1 MKYKHIEYTFD
12 EKGLKK
18 CNRCNNFYTKDGFYK
33 QAIRKSG
40 YNSSCKNC
48 CAKEVKDRY
57 QKTYKKKDYPSS
69 YFDENGLKMCCTC
82 KNKYQKDCF
91 YLSNKEKSGYSKV
104 CKFCNREK
112 GKSLKYRYPSRNKE
126 NKLKKYGLNVEE
138 YEKMLSSQNGVCS
151 ICHKEETRKG
161 KNGKVLPL
169 NVDHNHKTGK
179 VRGLLCH
186 LCNVS
191 LGGFQDSEELLL
203 NAIKYLKKY
212 NYE

>member
-12 EKGLKK
+12 ENGLKK
-18 CNRCNNFYTKDGFYK
+18 CNRCKNLYTKDGFYK
-33 QAIRKSG
+33 QSIRKSG
-40 YNSSCKNC
+40 YNSLCKSC
-48 CAKEVKDRY
+48 CAEESKNRY
-57 QKTYKKKDYPSS
+57 IKSYKKIDYPSS
-69 YFDENGLKMCCTC
+69 YFDSGGLKMCCTC

-104 CKFCNREK
+104 CKFCSREK
-112 GKSLKYRYPSRNKE
+112 GKNLKYRYPLRNKK
-126 NKLKKYGLNVEE
+126 NKLKKYGLSIEE

-151 ICHKEETRKG
+151 ICNKEETRKG

-169 NVDHNHKTGK
+169 NVDHCHKTGK

-191 LGGFQDSEELLL
+191 LGGFQDSEEILLK
-203 NAIKYLKKY
+203 AINYLKKY
-212 NYE
+212 KI